1 MNELAGHYLEEV
13 KRQMRAYKRLSDGA
27 LAQVTEEDF
36 FRELDPESNSLA
48 VLVKH
53 MAGNLRSRFS
63 DFLTSDGEKPD
74 RNRDQEFEVA
84 VGATRKEALRTWEAS
99 WKILFDTMAALKPE
113 DMMRTVTIRG
123 EPHSVVQALNRA
135 LAHMAQHTGQVVF
148 LAKHFKSTQWKT
160 LSVPRGQS
168 DEFNARMREK
178 HDKT

>member
-1 MNELAGHYLEEV
+1 MNELAAHYLEEV
-13 KRQMRAYKRLSDGA
+13 KRQMRAYKRMADGA
-27 LAQVTEEDF
+27 LAQVTEEEF

-84 VGATRKEALRTWEAS
+84 AGATRKVALSAWEAG

-168 DEFNARMREK
+168 DDFNARMREK
-178 HDKT
+178 HGKS